1 MTQGPAI
8 LEVNGA
14 AFTKGC
20 LAIIAEGNVVAIR
33 VISTGHRPGPRFQ
46 MVEQGR
52 QKVSVRVRLS
62 ASDKGESLQVASQ
75 PVQRPASSRQI
86 AAGNKSNG
94 QFVQVVQIVE
104 TVQIVEVVETV
115 KIVHSSTGQIVD

>member
-1 MTQGPAI
+1 MRLPA
-8 LEVNGA
+8 
-14 AFTKGC
+14 
-20 LAIIAEGNVVAIR
+20 LA
-33 VISTGHRPGPRFQ
+33 
-46 MVEQGR
+46 
-52 QKVSVRVRLS
+52 
-62 ASDKGESLQVASQ
+62 KGESLQVASQ
-75 PVQRPASSRQI
+75 PVQSPASSRQI

>member
-75 PVQRPASSRQI
+75 PVQRPA
-86 AAGNKSNG
+86 GNKSNG